1 MALVHNLISIKVCQH
16 CSSKLPLIII
26 LQSQSMNFSIYNIN
40 ALDRTL
46 RIGTGL
52 LLIALA
58 STDII
63 GAWGYIGLLPLLTG
77 VIGVC
82 PGYGVFGF
90 STCSRKR

>member
-1 MALVHNLISIKVCQH
+1 
-16 CSSKLPLIII
+16 
-26 LQSQSMNFSIYNIN
+26 MNFNRYNIN

-77 VIGVC
+77 VVGVC